1 MLWGAYYRVHT
12 TSMRRYADHLEKSQT
27 HLWSDKKITS
37 HLERA
42 TAYESLLMPYANNKH
57 TNQPANLRS
66 LISAF
71 VIRCLDSMI
80 SLVFCIC
87 NFMSLVCFCSWA
99 GRFEPFLVANL
110 RRQVF
115 SWRGSNYFAI
125 DTGFLGN
132 TEKNVCLCASYNLP
146 TCLIIGT
153 KHDFLW
159 INICWAP
166 R

>member
-12 TSMRRYADHLEKSQT
+12 TSVRIYADHLEKSQT

-37 HLERA
+37 HLKWA
-42 TAYESLLMPYANNKH
+42 TAYESLLMPYANNKD

-71 VIRCLDSMI
+71 VVRCLDSTI

-99 GRFEPFLVANL
+99 GGLSLTWSQTSEDRFSRDVA
-110 RRQVF
+110 Q
-115 SWRGSNYFAI
+115 I
-125 DTGFLGN
+125 I
-132 TEKNVCLCASYNLP
+132 LP
-146 TCLIIGT
+146 LTL
-153 KHDFLW
+153 DFLAIQKRMYAYVLVIIYLPAW
-159 INICWAP
+159 L
-166 R
+166 